1 MLLELK
7 TKRNTNGHRNYLR
20 IDTEKKEYSTF
31 CRQMTVDG
39 AEIKSADMKS
49 ILAQAKADGYTEN
62 DNY

>member
-1 MLLELK
+1 MLLEFK

-31 CRQMTVDG
+31 CRRIVVDG
-39 AEIKSADMKS
+39 AEIKAADMKS

>member
-1 MLLELK
+1 MLLEFK

-20 IDTEKKEYSTF
+20 IDTERKEYSTF
-31 CRQMTVDG
+31 CRRMTVDG
-39 AEIKSADMKS
+39 TEIKAVDMKS

>member
-1 MLLELK
+1 MLLEFK

-31 CRQMTVDG
+31 CRRIVVAG

-49 ILAQAKADGYTEN
+49 ILAQAKADSYTEN